1 MILMKAKV
9 KIENVT
15 FISNPRVLSVYLE
28 LAMIRIYKSLIL
40 SPNKLLLGHNL
51 LQQLSAIK
59 KYSCNSVLIVVKTG
73 MSNCKLMDSRLK
85 RKNLI
90 ITLLI
95 SFIYLLSF
103 GQDTYF
109 YYFTSI
115 QRKNKWTQIIINSL
129 KHRHSDKE
137 IKLVEQK
144 KISH

>member
-1 MILMKAKV
+1 
-9 KIENVT
+9 
-15 FISNPRVLSVYLE
+15 
-28 LAMIRIYKSLIL
+28 
-40 SPNKLLLGHNL
+40 
-51 LQQLSAIK
+51 
-59 KYSCNSVLIVVKTG
+59 
-73 MSNCKLMDSRLK
+73 MDSRLK

-90 ITLLI
+90 TTLLI

-144 KISH
+144 IIISLILQIIQIDGDANHNNMAL